1 MKRTLEK
8 SFVEVENEN
17 PVGQFRMLV
26 NEKSFSI
33 IISGIYSRKIEAIV
47 REYSCNC
54 IDSHKM
60 AGHNKPFDIHLPTYN
75 KPTFY
80 VQDYGVGLDEED
92 IITVFTVAF
101 ASTKDNSNN
110 TTGMLGIGGM
120 SGFCYNTK
128 SFTVTS
134 CKNGKKY
141 IYHCFI
147 GDGGVPSYTK
157 LLEEDTTEQNGVK
170 VEMPVSSGDFY
181 AFEEA
186 AEKVCQWLEIKP
198 NFVGENKLT
207 IDPIKKIISG
217 DGWSVTNNI
226 HGCHL
231 LMGGVLYAVEE
242 GDTALSKYKD
252 HIYSNVLIEAPM
264 GSVDFQPSRER
275 LQYTPKTVSFL
286 RKTFLKLSQEVAD
299 IFTDKIKG
307 CKSLWSARNT
317 FQKLR
322 IDLPISLIKL
332 VDISSVEWNG
342 LKLFSRSISDFD
354 LAAYKDDFDMRNFEG
369 ISWRS
374 SAKEFGWRKVS
385 ASGRTYLCLC
395 DTKKGHIGKVKFRCG
410 GTTDFVHLFIPQ
422 EGKTLDDVKTILI
435 KELGCCEDDF
445 ILSSTLEE
453 PPKRTGSRSRGKL
466 GKISKWK
473 SDYRVTY
480 SWLEA
485 DLEDEDIEED
495 TYYYV
500 ERKGYN
506 YIDKTSGLERAPD
519 QLTNSQRF
527 LSGITSRAN
536 NIYGVS
542 TKEIDNLPDNW
553 VEFTKEVSERLED
566 KKDEVQKYLNELYIY
581 NYIQRYLRDNK
592 SKIDLFKALKN
603 KLDAS
608 HVGVIWLNNLD
619 ILGKTKQPKEPNN
632 YYFVSSVFSL
642 EAAESKID
650 FMDGFLKK
658 YPLLDVYNSNTY
670 RYSSQNNY
678 QPLVFLPYILGVDAN
693 G

>member
-60 AGHNKPFDIHLPTYN
+60 AGHNRPFEIHLPTYN

-157 LLEEDTTEQNGVK
+157 LLEENTTEQNGVK

-181 AFEEA
+181 AFQEA
-186 AEKVCQWLEIKP
+186 AEKVYQWLEIKP
-198 NFVGENKLT
+198 NFVGDNKPVIEPIEKV
-207 IDPIKKIISG
+207 IDG
-217 DGWSVTNNI
+217 DGWYVTNDI
-226 HGCHL
+226 RGCHL
-231 LMGGVLYAVEE
+231 LMGGVLYKVEA
-242 GDTALSKYKD
+242 GDTALSKYSD

-275 LQYTPKTVSFL
+275 LQYTPRTVSFL
-286 RKTFLKLSQEVAD
+286 RKTFLKISQEVAD

-307 CKSLWSARNT
+307 SKSLWSARNT

-322 IDLPISLIKL
+322 MDLPTALVKLIN
-332 VDISSVEWNG
+332 ISSVEWNG
-342 LKLFSRSISDFD
+342 LKLYNQSISDFD

-369 ISWRS
+369 ISWRN
-374 SAKEFGWRKVS
+374 SAKEFRWRKVS
-385 ASGRTYLCLC
+385 ATGRTYLCLC
-395 DTKKGHIGKVKFRCG
+395 DTKKGHIGKVKFRCSN
-410 GTTDFVHLFIPQ
+410 TIDYVHLFLPQ

-445 ILSSTLEE
+445 IYSSTLED
-453 PPKRTGSRSRGKL
+453 PPKRVGGRSRGKL

-485 DLEDEDIEED
+485 NLDDEDIEED

-506 YIDKTSGLERAPD
+506 YIDKTSGVEKHPD

-527 LSGITSRAN
+527 LFGITSRAN
-536 NIYGVS
+536 IIYGVS

-566 KKDEVQKYLNELYIY
+566 KKDDVQKYLDERFVYDL
-581 NYIQRYLRDNK
+581 IQRYLRNQK
-592 SKIDLFKALKN
+592 SKIDLFKALKT
-603 KLDAS
+603 KLDPGHKA
-608 HVGVIWLNNLD
+608 VIWLNNLETLEK
-619 ILGKTKQPKEPNN
+619 IKSPKEPKDW
-632 YYFVSSVFSL
+632 YFINTVFNL
-642 EAAESKID
+642 QAVESKID
-650 FMDGFLKK
+650 FIDGFLQK
-658 YPLLDVYNSNTY
+658 YPLLDVYNSSTY
-670 RYSSQNNY
+670 RYSSYNNY
-678 QPLVFLPYILGVDAN
+678 TPIVFLPYILGVDAH